1 MIELDSNI
9 AIKILGN
16 VFLFSTYLYITD
28 KKINKNSFISA
39 YQYAF
44 FCDKYAIVQGHIK
57 RRLENSRCT
66 IMYNFISE
74 HASLKW

>member
-1 MIELDSNI
+1 MIELDCNN
-9 AIKILGN
+9 AIKILRN
-16 VFLFSTYLYITD
+16 FSLSYTID
-28 KKINKNSFISA
+28 KNINKNIFLSP

-44 FCDKYAIVQGHIK
+44 FCDKYALVQGHIN